1 MQTSPSLKSS
11 KITPTARASLCLLG
25 FGLALLTFLI
35 AIDRPQWFV
44 LRPASGTA
52 AALAKASVN
61 PVDTHETARV
71 GAAASDAMP

>member
-1 MQTSPSLKSS
+1 MPRSPSPKSS
-11 KITPTARASLCLLG
+11 KISPTARASLSLLG
-25 FGLALLTFLI
+25 FGLALLAFLI

-52 AALAKASVN
+52 AALAKASVK

-71 GAAASDAMP
+71 GAAATDVMP

>member
-1 MQTSPSLKSS
+1 MQMSQSPKRS
-11 KITPTARASLCLLG
+11 KMTPTARSSLSLLG
-25 FGLALLTFLI
+25 FGLALLAFLI

-52 AALAKASVN
+52 AALAKASVK

-71 GAAASDAMP
+71 GAAAVDIAP

>member
-1 MQTSPSLKSS
+1 MQTPPSSNAS
-11 KITPTARASLCLLG
+11 KITPTVRASLSLLG
-25 FGLALLTFLI
+25 FGLALLAFLI

-52 AALAKASVN
+52 AALAKASVK

-71 GAAASDAMP
+71 GAAATDGMP